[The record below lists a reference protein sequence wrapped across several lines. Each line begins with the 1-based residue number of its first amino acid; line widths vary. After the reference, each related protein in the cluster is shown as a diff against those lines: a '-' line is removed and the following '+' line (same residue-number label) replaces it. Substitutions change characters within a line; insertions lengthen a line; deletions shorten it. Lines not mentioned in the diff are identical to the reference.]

1 MIRRPPR
8 STLFPYTTLFRSL
21 ADERH
26 GLREVRVGEL
36 RHGDQQMVREAA
48 AFGLGKGSRLAA
60 RSAFLCRGAAAR
72 GAVLAAHIPSMG
84 MVPATLKERL
94 TGCRWRRARRRTA
107 IRRQSA
113 TRDIERP
120 AGPGTGRRDC

>member
-1 MIRRPPR
+1 
-8 STLFPYTTLFRSL
+8 
-21 ADERH
+21 
-26 GLREVRVGEL
+26 
-36 RHGDQQMVREAA
+36 MVREAA
-48 AFGLGKGSRLAA
+48 AFGLGKRSSFAP
-60 RSAFLCRGAAAR
+60 RSAFLRRGAAAR

-120 AGPGTGRRDC
+120 ARAGTGRRDSPASGWPAPPDRAARSEEHTSELQSPCNLVCRLLLEKKKT

>member
-21 ADERH
+21 TGGLEFHLREHVRELHRQRLVEHDAERALVGVLADERH
-26 GLREVRVGEL
+26 GLREVRGGEL

-72 GAVLAAHIPSMG
+72 GAVLAA
-84 MVPATLKERL
+84 
-94 TGCRWRRARRRTA
+94 
-107 IRRQSA
+107 Q
-113 TRDIERP
+113 
-120 AGPGTGRRDC
+120 